1 MPQCNYPTAGFSN
14 VHECQNQ
21 GWEQLDGLCMGHYRE
36 YVVAP
41 MTERLAATERL
52 YMELSNKLFK
62 VEVASGLRAAPTST
76 REYHHQDGSRSA
88 KPPVNSNL
96 RAKQQPPA
104 NDEVEDFI

>member
-41 MTERLAATERL
+41 VTERLAATERL

-62 VEVASGLRAAPTST
+62 VEVASGLRASPIVRVYKQEKT
-76 REYHHQDGSRSA
+76 
-88 KPPVNSNL
+88 L
-96 RAKQQPPA
+96 RAKQQPSA